1 MEYFIQCCQICH
13 VTYTPHSLMQQKV
26 PLFIIP
32 LIFVCLFDPYISV
45 IWSVSLLLSEYMQQA
60 LPFSGSPTRLW
71 SSCRVELLKCI
82 PHSEQ
87 LKTSRRCCPLC
98 RTRDLSRNEGQ
109 KLRSSTAVPQNLR
122 TELPPWAPTCWT
134 HKARLFWKARW
145 ADALV
150 RRHFRFSEN
159 CGYCSS

>member
-1 MEYFIQCCQICH
+1 MSCSVEYFIQCCQIWH
-13 VTYTPHSLMQQKV
+13 VTYTPHTLMQQKV
-26 PLFIIP
+26 LLFIIP
-32 LIFVCLFDPYISV
+32 SVFVCLFVWSIHIYYIISLV
-45 IWSVSLLLSEYMQQA
+45 IIEWIYEAGSK

-109 KLRSSTAVPQNLR
+109 KLRSSTAVPQNLP

-134 HKARLFWKARW
+134 QSAIILEGEVGGCIGEASFP
-145 ADALV
+145 V
-150 RRHFRFSEN
+150 
-159 CGYCSS
+159 